1 MKAHEIVLVIL
12 GSLALIALNLLW
24 IFGIN
29 GEIRAT
35 AISFDI
41 AVVTLF
47 LNWIRKC
54 SGILGGSNNG

>member
-1 MKAHEIVLVIL
+1 MKIHEITLVII
-12 GSLALIALNLLW
+12 GILALLALNLLW

-41 AVVTLF
+41 ATVTIF
-47 LNWIRKC
+47 LNWLRKNT
-54 SGILGGSNNG
+54 GMFVNG